1 MFEVLFGGA
10 QTTVQDM
17 GRSGRYRYAI
27 CPSGAQDNFSF
38 RVGNILLKN
47 SENAAALEMTVIGPR
62 MRVQE
67 DTVIAFTGADLAPK
81 INGEEV
87 DLWKTVR
94 VKAGDIISFR
104 QLRSGCRSYLCVA
117 GGVDVPL
124 VFGSRST
131 GTLNK
136 IGGYKGRKLEKSD
149 VIKTFKPEFPL
160 HEIEGR
166 SLPRKYIPS
175 FLTEAK
181 LRIIPGGYDYRLT
194 EESFTEFFRTTWT
207 VALNSN
213 RVAYYL
219 NGPKLG
225 FKPAKQPFG
234 AGSNPSNV
242 VDIAYPIGSI
252 QVPGGEHPVLLL
264 NDGVTGGGFAIIGT
278 VVRADL
284 DIAAQLKPGDRIVF
298 ESIGIQEALEIRKEK
313 ADKISAI
320 KDITDYP
327 F

>member
-10 QTTVQDM
+10 QTTVQDL
-17 GRSGRYRYAI
+17 GRFDRYRYAI

-47 SENAAALEMTVIGPR
+47 RENAAALEITVIGPR
-62 MRVQE
+62 LRVLE
-67 DTVIAFTGADLAPK
+67 ETVVAFTGAEISPK
-81 INGEEV
+81 INGKEV
-87 DLWKTVR
+87 DLWKTIR
-94 VKAGDIISFR
+94 VKAGDIISFGK
-104 QLRSGCRSYLCVA
+104 LKSGCRAYLCVV

-136 IGGYKGRKLEKSD
+136 IGGYKGRKLEKGD
-149 VIKTFKPEFPL
+149 VIKAFKPEFPL
-160 HEIEGR
+160 DEIEGF

-175 FLTEAK
+175 FLPEAK
-181 LRIIPGGYDYRLT
+181 LRIIPSGYEYRLT
-194 EESFTEFFRTTWT
+194 EESLAEFFRATWT
-207 VALNSN
+207 VASNSN

-219 NGPKLG
+219 NGPKLS
-225 FKPAKQPFG
+225 FKLEKQPFG

-242 VDIAYPIGSI
+242 VDIAYPIGSV

-284 DIAAQLKPGDRIVF
+284 DIAAQLKPGDHIVF
-298 ESIGIQEALEIRKEK
+298 ENIGIREALEIRKEK
-313 ADKISAI
+313 ANKISAI
-320 KDITDYP
+320 KEATRYP